1 MHKSRVTNWNANKM
15 KEQLFAIL
23 LAEQNKRLI
32 DYAKSTIIEIGN
44 AVREYHSANNMDR
57 TGNLLNSLCWGVSY
71 NGRLV
76 DGGFYRDAGTKNAKI
91 GTQTTSQSFMHEWFD
106 DNISSLEPINGRQLA
121 QEYLTKYG
129 NNGAKGWRVF
139 FAILAP
145 YWGYWEKGF
154 TMKSG
159 GGTIYKNTNRQKT
172 IRQTTSFK
180 QFAVMTMFYDSI
192 RKDLK
197 PARTRFRVSV
207 RKYTYEKLRKRYEKT
222 SGF

>member
-1 MHKSRVTNWNANKM
+1 MHKSRVTNWDANKM
-15 KEQLFAIL
+15 KEQLFLIL
-23 LAEQNKRLI
+23 VEEQNKRLI

-44 AVREYHSANNMDR
+44 AVHEYHSANNMDR

-71 NGRLV
+71 NGSLI
-76 DGGFYRDAGTKNAKI
+76 DGGFYRDAVLHNNGI
-91 GTQTTSQSFMHEWFD
+91 GGSSTSYLHEWFGGD
-106 DNISSLEPINGRQLA
+106 EKYLEPVNGRQLA
-121 QEYLTKYG
+121 EEYLQTYG

-159 GGTIYKNTNRQKT
+159 GGTIYKNSNRQKT

-192 RKDLK
+192 KRDLK
-197 PARTRFRVSV
+197 PARTRLRVSV
-207 RKYTYEKLRKRYEKT
+207 RKYDHAKLKKKWNKQ